1 MFLAA
6 FYFFIFLIFVI
17 ILDIVYVSISFNRK
31 KFTSIWPL
39 LFLRNFVNIAVTFL
53 FLFIIE
59 TLLSMINCNFNQD
72 LKKY

>member
-72 LKKY
+72 LQKY